1 MNTKDYFGQRIKE
14 LRETNGL
21 GIREL
26 AVQLGIS
33 HVSILFYEKAE
44 RTASIDVCMLFA
56 KRFGVSC
63 DYLIGITDK
72 KNYD

>member
-1 MNTKDYFGQRIKE
+1 MSAKDYFSKRIKE

-21 GIREL
+21 GVREL

-44 RTASIDVCMLFA
+44 RTASIDVCKLFA
-56 KRFGVSC
+56 DRFGVSC
-63 DYLIGITDK
+63 DYLVGITDK